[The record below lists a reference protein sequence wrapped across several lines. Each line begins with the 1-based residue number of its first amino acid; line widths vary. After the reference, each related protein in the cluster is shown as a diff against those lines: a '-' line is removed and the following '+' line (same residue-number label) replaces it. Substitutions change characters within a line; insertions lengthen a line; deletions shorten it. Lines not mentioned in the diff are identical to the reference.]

1 MAKAGPELLQDA
13 AASGTRFPTAVSSLG
28 AAS

>member
-1 MAKAGPELLQDA
+1 MAEDGSELLQDA
-13 AASGTRFPTAVSSLG
+13 AASGARFLTAVSLPG